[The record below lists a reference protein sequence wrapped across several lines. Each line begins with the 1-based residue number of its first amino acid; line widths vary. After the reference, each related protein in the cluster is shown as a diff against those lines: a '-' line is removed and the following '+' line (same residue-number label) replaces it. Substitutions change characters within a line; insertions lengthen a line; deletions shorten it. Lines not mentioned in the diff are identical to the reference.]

1 MKIRK
6 SVILLIA
13 FTIIPILVNA
23 QTQYYKL
30 QSYGKTGIEN
40 RKVSGGQFITFQ
52 AAICMETDID
62 GVSIG
67 SGILKRNLNNPNLYK
82 GSASW
87 GNGTTFLFSSDKTTL
102 KVTSPNGTIYRYIKS
117 TPPSGVTTCS
127 LIKGHTSSNSSCGIY
142 IPMTTTPSTHSCG
155 VCHGT
160 GQCSTCNG
168 CGYNRQTKYTCGAC
182 SGSGRCATCG
192 GDGIWGN

>member
-102 KVTSPNGTIYRYIKS
+102 KVTSPNGIIYRYIKS
-117 TPPSGVTTCS
+117 TPPNGVTTCS
-127 LIKGHTSSNSSCGIY
+127 LISVY
-142 IPMTTTPSTHSCG
+142 
-155 VCHGT
+155 
-160 GQCSTCNG
+160 
-168 CGYNRQTKYTCGAC
+168 
-182 SGSGRCATCG
+182 
-192 GDGIWGN
+192 

>member
-52 AAICMETDID
+52 AASMY
-62 GVSIG
+62 G
-67 SGILKRNLNNPNLYK
+67 
-82 GSASW
+82 
-87 GNGTTFLFSSDKTTL
+87 
-102 KVTSPNGTIYRYIKS
+102 
-117 TPPSGVTTCS
+117 
-127 LIKGHTSSNSSCGIY
+127 
-142 IPMTTTPSTHSCG
+142 
-155 VCHGT
+155 
-160 GQCSTCNG
+160 
-168 CGYNRQTKYTCGAC
+168 NRQR
-182 SGSGRCATCG
+182 RCIHRKWDPKA
-192 GDGIWGN
+192 

>member
-67 SGILKRNLNNPNLYK
+67 SGILKRNLN
-82 GSASW
+82 
-87 GNGTTFLFSSDKTTL
+87 
-102 KVTSPNGTIYRYIKS
+102 TIS
-117 TPPSGVTTCS
+117 
-127 LIKGHTSSNSSCGIY
+127 IKGQPIGEMEQRFFFLQT
-142 IPMTTTPSTHSCG
+142 
-155 VCHGT
+155 
-160 GQCSTCNG
+160 
-168 CGYNRQTKYTCGAC
+168 RQ
-182 SGSGRCATCG
+182 R
-192 GDGIWGN
+192 